1 MAELKIRE
9 KSESPNVR
17 AAPIVMVE
25 TPSSREGWRFGL
37 FASHLLTLF
46 GIALS
51 NILLGA
57 AILASPWLAERPAL
71 ALRRGRRM
79 LFLLALYVAL
89 LALSIVTSQDPRESF
104 RSLSE
109 VVTLATF
116 PLALISVSGERR
128 LRQLF
133 DASMVVAALLA
144 LGGLAQFLAGY
155 GSIDRRIRGPFSH
168 VMTFSGVLLLIDL
181 LLIARLVAPPPVLEA
196 GKRWLDRP
204 WVAWGCFLL
213 INTALISTLTRN
225 AWLGL
230 CVGVGWLLWTRR
242 RNWLLLAPAAL
253 FVVVLIAPVPVVAR
267 AISVTNLSDESTYDR
282 LCMLQAGVRM
292 VAEHPIVGL
301 GPNMPERRYPIYR
314 HPTASRLNVP
324 HLHDSY
330 LQLAAERGLPTLLVF
345 LLLFAVA
352 LHAAWVDDRR
362 AGGGT
367 ASDLRL
373 GTIAALLAFLAA
385 ALFEHNWGDTE
396 VQRMALLLLAAP
408 FCLRPHAP
416 LPESRDS

>member
-1 MAELKIRE
+1 MVESKSPEDRQPPIR
-9 KSESPNVR
+9 P
-17 AAPIVMVE
+17 AAPIVMVD
-25 TPSSREGWRFGL
+25 TPSSRERWRFGL
-37 FASHLLTLF
+37 YASHLLTLF

-51 NILLGA
+51 NILLGV
-57 AILASPWLAERPAL
+57 AILASPWLAERPVR
-71 ALRRGRRM
+71 ALRRGRTM
-79 LFLLALYVAL
+79 LVLLAIYVAL
-89 LALSIVTSQDPRESF
+89 LALSIFTSQDPRESY

-109 VVTLATF
+109 VITLA
-116 PLALISVSGERR
+116 ALPVALLSVSGERR
-128 LRQLF
+128 LRWIF

-144 LGGLAQFLAGY
+144 LVGLAQFLAGY

-181 LLIARLVAPPPVLEA
+181 LLIARIVAPPPRDA
-196 GKRWLDRP
+196 TRRWLDRP
-204 WVAWGCFLL
+204 WVAWGCL
-213 INTALISTLTRN
+213 IVINAALVSTLTRN

-230 CVGVGWLLWTRR
+230 AVGVGWLLWTRR
-242 RNWLLLAPAAL
+242 RSWLLLAPAAL
-253 FVVVLIAPVPVVAR
+253 FVVVLLAPVPVVAR

-292 VAEHPIVGL
+292 VAEHPLVGL

-330 LQLAAERGLPTLLVF
+330 LQLAAERGLPSLVVF

-352 LHAAWVDDRR
+352 LRAAWRDER
-362 AGGGT
+362 ADPGGS

-385 ALFEHNWGDTE
+385 AIFEHNWGDTE

-408 FCLRPHAP
+408 FCLRPLDPARKAVAA
-416 LPESRDS
+416 S